1 MSDGPWWRERGP
13 TRPLRVEGGLKARS
27 TRGAIGQSW
36 WSGRFIEV
44 LESLG
49 VGGRLSRGRT
59 YARSGQVISLELS
72 AGSVTGRVQ
81 GSRPKP
87 YDVRIGV
94 PSFGKPEWGRV
105 EQAMADSA
113 WYAAKLL
120 AGEMPPDIEEVFTSV
135 GLALFPASAADLA
148 MDCTCPDQAVPC
160 KHLAAVIY
168 LLAESFD
175 DDPFGILALR
185 GRDRDTLLEHIR
197 ERRAPAPEAR
207 SDAGA
212 SADPPPAEPGPP
224 PLTECLDRYYA
235 PAGAPPVFAAPAVP
249 VTALLDQLPPLELT
263 VRGRTLPELLRPV
276 YLSLAE
282 E

>member
-1 MSDGPWWRERGP
+1 MSEGPWWRERGP

-59 YARSGQVISLELS
+59 YARAGQVISLELS

-94 PSFGKPEWGRV
+94 PTFGKPEWSRV

-120 AGEMPPDIEEVFTSV
+120 AGEMPSDIEEVFASV
-135 GLALFPASAADLA
+135 GLTLFPATAADLV

-175 DDPFGILALR
+175 EDPFGILALR

-197 ERRAPAPEAR
+197 ARRAPAPRPRPDPRAP
-207 SDAGA
+207 
-212 SADPPPAEPGPP
+212 ADLPLAEPGPP
-224 PLTECLDRYYA
+224 PLTECLDNYYA
-235 PAGAPPVFAAPAVP
+235 PAGVPPAFAAAAAP

-263 VRGRTLPELLRPV
+263 VRGRTLAELLRPV
-276 YLSLAE
+276 YLSLSE
-282 E
+282 D